1 MLSKF
6 FKKVVLESQERVQ
19 CKCFFLTPNRK
30 MFAGKFVNGESFLA
44 VFWEYII
51 FIVKRVEV
59 RKMSDVF

>member
-1 MLSKF
+1 
-6 FKKVVLESQERVQ
+6 
-19 CKCFFLTPNRK
+19 

-59 RKMSDVF
+59 RIMSDVFCAKLYCKMSDLFC